1 MYRCEIC
8 GQITKP
14 GQPSYK
20 LVTET
25 RERNYPPPAERPRP
39 SNARS
44 NRSRRRSAPSDGIG
58 REIVTEKLV
67 CADCA
72 AEHAAS
78 SAAQGTPAVVDRA
91 GI

>member
-14 GQPSYK
+14 GQPSFK
-20 LVTET
+20 VVTET
-25 RERNYPPPAERPRP
+25 RERSYPPPTVQSGGGSAGR
-39 SNARS
+39 A
-44 NRSRRRSAPSDGIG
+44 RSRRPSTPSDGIG
-58 REIVTEKLV
+58 REIVIEKLV

-72 AEHAAS
+72 AEHATND
-78 SAAQGTPAVVDRA
+78 AAHQTPSVGGRP